1 MSNIVRTYRSVP
13 PTKADPLTLL
23 GALLERLREYDRA
36 EESYLR
42 ALAIDTEHSDAL
54 LRMANLLADVRGDT
68 KGSITYYER
77 SLNASNN
84 DYNDADIPLKIARRR
99 MLETYRCYATFRHRV
114 LGKLKFKKRNGER
127 ICKAL
132 VVLLFLF
139 SFFSKFFFF

>member
-1 MSNIVRTYRSVP
+1 MSVTEYVSNIVRTYRSVP

-114 LGKLKFKKRNGER
+114 LGKFKFK
-127 ICKAL
+127 
-132 VVLLFLF
+132 
-139 SFFSKFFFF
+139 

>member
-1 MSNIVRTYRSVP
+1 VTEYVSNIVRTYRSVP

-114 LGKLKFKKRNGER
+114 LGKLKMQTTKWRAYMESTCSFD
-127 ICKAL
+127 IDI
-132 VVLLFLF
+132 FLF
-139 SFFSKFFFF
+139 F